1 MDNLRSVLS
10 IVLGRIPAGEILSER
25 VTYNNITEESFVKLA
40 GYYVKNYT
48 NDELKNLFYYV
59 QNAYNEQTE
68 YLKGNF
74 DKRIKQTDK
83 FDVFN
88 IILLF
93 AAKVLQEQDGMPVCR
108 YENLL
113 RWRMTSH
120 QLDEDVFT
128 TAFLAYRD
136 LRSYRVDRDF
146 SWRTVISHN
155 NQYLKKILDKGMADN
170 HFHLKGSAPQ
180 FPLSWLY
187 MMNHVVSNKVKKAL
201 NQYSKKRLSVNYFTG
216 ENEEHIYVSYLKAA
230 LIRCFLYA
238 KFENKLFVL
247 KDDFLNETDNLLQ
260 NVNPTDIE
268 WADRYEK
275 MTEEKV
281 LSLLKSPDEILL
293 YRSQIQDNIINFRS
307 TGERSPVVELDY
319 AGVADYYH
327 NAWKADTDGI
337 LSGER
342 WFLYQMFHL
351 IYSHDEKY
359 KDYYNL
365 FYAYLVVKETI
376 RSEMVQTNNN
386 IGYDNFE
393 RYQNRK
399 EDFIEDTIYEKYYI
413 RMAVKGTMINQPIR
427 YLEARI
433 SPKMS
438 ARINHNAIKKL
449 DKNINCPNL
458 QDNYFYVYH
467 FVKEKNQK
475 QEMES
480 DILCRHYKKRQ
491 TLKKQAFAIA
501 AFREKYTK
509 EARRLRGIDTCASEI
524 GCRPEVFAQTFRYLS
539 NHMVY
544 LSDRSSYGWIEDD
557 KWLREEEKELMIK
570 SQMQL
575 QPIPQ
580 LRMTYHIGEDYLDI
594 VDGLRAL
601 DEMIRFLKFN
611 CGSRLGHSL
620 VLGVDVKEY
629 YELKK
634 HRILI
639 SQQDYLDNLV
649 WVYYRIKKY
658 GIKGYEDLEIFLEQE
673 FSKYFQ
679 KIYSNYIDDA
689 AFRLMVEDAIDYF
702 KKDDEIIVEGYCNS
716 QIQFGI
722 SEYYAAWKLR
732 GDAPECYVHGYY
744 EEKEDFVEW
753 DSYSV
758 DRDNL
763 SIYQNRYNPACA
775 YLYHLY
781 HYNSHVKSEGS
792 KIIEVT
798 VDYQFVKC
806 VHDIQ
811 KCMKKWISTLGI
823 GIEVNPSSNYMIGT
837 FKRYDKHPITQ
848 FYNKGLVVS
857 EQELEECPQIPVCI
871 NTDDQGI
878 FSTCLDNEYALQAL
892 ALEKAKDEEQNEKYN
907 RTYIYQW
914 IDNLREMGINLSF
927 AETKI
932 NRTEIRR
939 KHK

>member
-1 MDNLRSVLS
+1 MDNLRSVLN
-10 IVLGRIPAGEILSER
+10 IVLGKIPAGEILSER
-25 VTYNNITEESFVKLA
+25 VSYNNITEESFVKLA

-74 DKRIKQTDK
+74 DRRIKQTDK

-93 AAKVLQEQDGMPVCR
+93 AAQVLQEQDGMPVCR
-108 YENLL
+108 YEHLL

-136 LRSYRVDRDF
+136 LHSYRVDRDF
-146 SWRTVISHN
+146 SWRTVITHN

-187 MMNHVVSNKVKKAL
+187 MMNHVVSNKVKKSL
-201 NQYSKKRLSVNYFTG
+201 NQYSKKRLSVSYFTG
-216 ENEEHIYVSYLKAA
+216 ENEEHLYVSYLKAA

-238 KFENKLFVL
+238 KIENQLFVL
-247 KDDFLNETDNLLQ
+247 KDDFLDGNLSSNENTSGKED
-260 NVNPTDIE
+260 
-268 WADRYEK
+268 WASRYEK
-275 MTEEKV
+275 ITEEKV
-281 LSLLKSPDEILL
+281 LSLLKSPDEILM
-293 YRSQIQDNIINFRS
+293 YRSQIQNNINTFRS
-307 TGERSPVVELDY
+307 VQERSPVVELDY
-319 AGVADYYH
+319 AGAADYYH

-351 IYSHDEKY
+351 IYSHDESF

-376 RSEMVQTNNN
+376 RSEMVQTNSN

-399 EDFIEDTIYEKYYI
+399 EDFIEDTVYEKYYI
-413 RMAVKGTMINQPIR
+413 RMAVKGTMINQSIR

-438 ARINHNAIKKL
+438 AEINKKAINKL
-449 DKNINCPNL
+449 DKNINCPELEN
-458 QDNYFYVYH
+458 QYFYVYH

-475 QEMES
+475 QEIES
-480 DILCRHYKKRQ
+480 DILCRHYQKRK

-501 AFREKYTK
+501 TFREKYPK
-509 EARRLRGIDTCASEI
+509 EARRLRGIDACASEI

-544 LSDRSSYGWIEDD
+544 LSDRTSNEWVEHD
-557 KWLREEEKELMIK
+557 KWLNEEEKDLMIK
-570 SQMQL
+570 GQKEL

-620 VLGVDVKEY
+620 VLGVDVKDY

-639 SQQDYLDNLV
+639 SQQEYLDNLV
-649 WVYYRIKKY
+649 WVYYKIKKFAL
-658 GIKGYEDLEIFLEQE
+658 KDYEDLEIFIEQE
-673 FSKYFQ
+673 YSKYFH
-679 KIYSNYIDDA
+679 KIYSNYICDTAFDLMLKDA
-689 AFRLMVEDAIDYF
+689 VEYF
-702 KKDDEIIVEGYCNS
+702 KKDEEMIVEGYCNS
-716 QIQFGI
+716 HFQFGI
-722 SEYYAAWKLR
+722 AEYYAAWKLR
-732 GDAPECYVHGYY
+732 GDDPECYIHGYY
-744 EEKEDFVEW
+744 EEKDDLVEW

-763 SIYQNRYNPACA
+763 AIYKNRYHPACA

-781 HYNSHVKSEGS
+781 HYNSHVKKEGD
-792 KIIEVT
+792 KIIEIT
-798 VDYQFVKC
+798 VNYQFVKC
-806 VHDIQ
+806 VQEIQ
-811 KCMKKWISTLGI
+811 ECMKKWIATLGI

-837 FKRYDKHPITQ
+837 FKRYDKHPITK
-848 FYNKGLVVS
+848 FYNKDLVTS
-857 EQELEECPQIPVCI
+857 EKELEECPQIPVCI

-878 FSTCLDNEYALQAL
+878 FSTYLDNEYALQAL
-892 ALEKAKDEEQNEKYN
+892 SLEKAKDEDGKEKYN
-907 RTYIYQW
+907 RTRIYQW

-927 AETKI
+927 TETSNQK
-932 NRTEIRR
+932 NNW
-939 KHK
+939 